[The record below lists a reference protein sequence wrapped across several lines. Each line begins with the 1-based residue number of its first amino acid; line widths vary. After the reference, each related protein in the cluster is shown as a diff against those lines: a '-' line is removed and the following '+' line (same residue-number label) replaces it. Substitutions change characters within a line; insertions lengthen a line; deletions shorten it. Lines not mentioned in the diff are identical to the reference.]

1 MTEMKDKIQ
10 DEHIVEFEPLQTP
23 EALINSEPASET
35 ILNVVQSARQGL
47 RSALDGKDNH
57 FVVIVGP
64 CSIHDPA
71 SAIEYAQRLAALNQ
85 KVSDRMLILMRVYFE
100 KPRTTVGWKGFIYDP
115 DRDNSNDMNR
125 GLVEARR
132 ILMQINELGLPCV
145 TEFLDPI
152 VPQYVADLVAWVAI
166 GARTTE
172 SQTHRQM
179 ASGLSM
185 PVGFKNS
192 TDGSLQVAIDAMSAA
207 SHSHAFLGINS
218 QGQSCVVRTTGNEDT
233 HIVLRGGGG
242 KSNYS
247 RADIAYT
254 QVLMEEANARLRPI
268 LVDCSHANS
277 NKNFAQQPLVF
288 ESVLGQ
294 FLGGTKSILGVMLES
309 HLIEGRQALSENLTY
324 GQSITDGCIGWEKT
338 EEIILKAHAL
348 LGE

>member
-1 MTEMKDKIQ
+1 MTNTKNTIQ

-23 EALINSEPASET
+23 VALTNSEPASEKV
-35 ILNVVQSARQGL
+35 LSVVQTARQGL
-47 RSALDGKDNH
+47 RDALDGKDDR

-71 SAIEYAQRLAALNQ
+71 SAIEYAKRLAALNE

-100 KPRTTVGWKGFIYDP
+100 KPRTTIGWKGFIYDP
-115 DRDNSNDMNR
+115 ERDNSNDMNR

-132 ILMQINELGLPCV
+132 LLLGISELGLPCV

-192 TDGSLQVAIDAMSAA
+192 TDGSLQVAVDAMSAA
-207 SHSHAFLGINS
+207 SHPHAFLGINS
-218 QGQSCVVRTTGNEDT
+218 DGQSCVVRTTGNADT

-247 RADIAYT
+247 RADVAYT
-254 QVLMEEANARLRPI
+254 QVLMEDASAKSRPI
-268 LVDCSHANS
+268 LIDCSHANS
-277 NKNFAQQPLVF
+277 SKDFSRQPQVF

-294 FLGGTKSILGVMLES
+294 FIGGTKSILGVMLES
-309 HLIEGRQALSENLTY
+309 HLVEGRQALSENLTY
-324 GQSITDGCIGWEKT
+324 GQSITDGCIGWEST
-338 EEIILKAHAL
+338 EECILKAYEL
-348 LGE
+348 LGK